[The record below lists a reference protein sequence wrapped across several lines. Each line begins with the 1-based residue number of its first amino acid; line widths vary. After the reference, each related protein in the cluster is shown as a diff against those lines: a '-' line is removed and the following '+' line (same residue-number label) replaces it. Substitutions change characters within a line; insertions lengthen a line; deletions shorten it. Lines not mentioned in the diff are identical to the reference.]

1 MTTLLLL
8 LAGFFLPLY
17 PLSIGA
23 NLLLQSGAGTG
34 IEHPGPW
41 SRPLFKAAA
50 ILLMPLIGVWLLR
63 LGLSRV
69 EGDAS
74 GLITVFAVW
83 GGATSVLYAF
93 RLLSTRDGQIWI
105 GQLYS
110 SALALIWVGTAHG
123 VAPLLPALG
132 LAVSLLPLLFLM
144 GSLTRRFG
152 VARIGLYP
160 GLGVRMPLFSAL
172 FVVAVLVAVAV
183 PFSPGFF
190 AVADL
195 AFGGVGTNELMSL
208 APLSVSWLLWTWAGV
223 NLLTGIVFGPPR
235 DDLVYDDILMREV
248 LLHGS
253 GMLVLAIF
261 GVILVERVL

>member
-8 LAGFFLPLY
+8 LAGLFLPLY

-34 IEHPGPW
+34 IERPGPW
-41 SRPLFKAAA
+41 SRPLFKAAV

-110 SALALIWVGTAHG
+110 SALALIWVGAAHG

-152 VARIGLYP
+152 IARVGLYP
-160 GLGVRMPLFSAL
+160 GPRGAYAVVLGALCGGGLGSRCGAL
-172 FVVAVLVAVAV
+172 FARILRRRRSRLRRGRHQRAHVARTAQCFLAAVDLGGCQ
-183 PFSPGFF
+183 PF
-190 AVADL
+190 DRHR
-195 AFGGVGTNELMSL
+195 
-208 APLSVSWLLWTWAGV
+208 LW
-223 NLLTGIVFGPPR
+223 PPSR
-235 DDLVYDDILMREV
+235 
-248 LLHGS
+248 
-253 GMLVLAIF
+253 
-261 GVILVERVL
+261 